1 MSNTFRMA
9 QSQHDHEPPGESAL
23 PFSREVGVRLRA
35 VRRQRRFSLDDVER
49 MSGGRWSASA
59 IGAYER
65 GFRNLSL
72 PRLRELAEFYDV
84 PMSMLL
90 GEIDLRDEPGGGPG
104 SKTEPALPSKIV
116 LDLVAL
122 EGNDEASAIIRYAR
136 SIVLDRGDWNGRVL
150 SIRKDDVRALSS
162 VLHMEEGELVKRLEG
177 WGALVHTSGP
187 LAPVQV

>member
-1 MSNTFRMA
+1 MTE
-9 QSQHDHEPPGESAL
+9 SQETAEAAL

-35 VRRQRRFSLDDVER
+35 VRRQRRLSLDDVER
-49 MSGGRWSASA
+49 ASGGRWSASA

-90 GEIDLRDEPGGGPG
+90 GEIDLRDEADRSG
-104 SKTEPALPSKIV
+104 AIPSKVV

-122 EGNDEASAIIRYAR
+122 EGNDDASPILRYAR
-136 SIVLDRGDWNGRVL
+136 SIVLDRGDWNGRIL
-150 SIRKDDVRALSS
+150 SIRKDDVRALASILEVS
-162 VLHMEEGELVKRLEG
+162 ETDLVNTLQT
-177 WGALVHTSGP
+177 WGATLHNSGA
-187 LAPVQV
+187 LAGTDVLAI